1 MTEQIRQIVKVAA
14 VLLALL
20 LVLVNGYYFFEEN
33 YVRVQDNLNETHVMT
48 IKYKD
53 ILKQEDSFSNRVS
66 LYLADKPA
74 AQDSGDIERI
84 GVAAVVAG
92 AGLLLLGALTMYF
105 KGGHLLLLLGAFA
118 SCVGTGCLYAV
129 VATVDRQVRESLVGA
144 FESLF
149 GSSLLHISTT
159 SGTLL
164 IIDLVLAGAICL
176 LTYTYTK
183 KSAVAEQ
190 QS

>member
-1 MTEQIRQIVKVAA
+1 MTESVRQGVKIAA

-20 LVLVNGYYFFEEN
+20 LVLVNGYYFFEET
-33 YVRVQDNLNETHVMT
+33 YVRVQDNLNEKHVMT
-48 IKYKD
+48 IKYKE
-53 ILKQEDSFSNRVS
+53 ILEQEDSFSNRVS

-74 AQDSGDIERI
+74 TQDSGDIELI
-84 GVAAVVAG
+84 GVVGMIAG
-92 AGLLLLGALTMYF
+92 AGLLLLGALSMYF

-129 VATVDRQVRESLVGA
+129 ATTVDRQVRESLVGTL
-144 FESLF
+144 ESLF

-183 KSAVAEQ
+183 KSATAEQ
-190 QS
+190 KS